1 MVVFVIGLNYKIS
14 IFFGFRFNI
23 LSELLYLQTQP
34 LRQKKHLD
42 NRFNFTTKNQ
52 TYEDH

>member
-1 MVVFVIGLNYKIS
+1 LPHPKIAQLYVLLMVVFVIGLNYKIS

-34 LRQKKHLD
+34 LG
-42 NRFNFTTKNQ
+42 
-52 TYEDH
+52 